1 MLDKEHLRSMIEGY
15 LAEEGKGYELITL
28 DINAGNEALI
38 EIDRLQ
44 GVDVDDCGALNAWL
58 VAQLDQAGEEDYAL
72 EVGSVSLSDPFKTKM
87 QYEKHVGH
95 DVEVLTA
102 EGKKVRGQLV
112 SADEDTFSVDVDTL
126 VVVEGKKRK
135 QHETVTHTWGYGE
148 VKYTKYLFSF

>member
-1 MLDKEHLRSMIEGY
+1 MIEGY

-28 DINAGNEALI
+28 DINTENEALV

-58 VAQLDQAGEEDYAL
+58 AEQLDQAGEEDYAL

-102 EGKKVRGQLV
+102 DGKKVRGQLV

>member
-1 MLDKEHLRSMIEGY
+1 MIEGY

-58 VAQLDQAGEEDYAL
+58 VEQLDQAGEENYAL

-148 VKYTKYLFSF
+148 VTYTKYLFSF